1 MSPVH
6 CALLVAL
13 ILAEPALAAGG
24 TPGEDVAPC
33 ARLEPHVVVVTKD
46 HKLLL
51 CERGREVA
59 SYRVALGRAGT
70 GKRAQGDDKTPLG
83 FYTLGAPRPS
93 SRFGTFIPIAY
104 PTREQRLRGFTGAAV
119 GIHGPDRRFRWAGRL
134 NAWADWT
141 AGCVALATDDEVEA
155 IAAWVQKLK
164 PAITIR

>member
-1 MSPVH
+1 MRRVH
-6 CALLVAL
+6 CALLIAV
-13 ILAEPALAAGG
+13 ILAAPALAVDSP
-24 TPGEDVAPC
+24 PGEDVTRCP
-33 ARLEPHVVVVTKD
+33 RRGPHVLVVTKD
-46 HKLLL
+46 HELLL

-83 FYTLGAPRPS
+83 SYTLGAPRPS
-93 SRFGTFIPIAY
+93 PRFGTFIPIAY
-104 PTREQRLRGFTGAAV
+104 PTREQRLRGFTGTAV
-119 GIHGPDRRFRWAGRL
+119 GIHGPARRFRWAGRL